1 MSDLAESSM
10 LASLQAVGADQ
21 RDPVRFHY
29 LATLE
34 RRLRTK
40 GLKGTTHW
48 HKLERAVAELQARE
62 PENAKQPSTTE
73 PCRRSPLIEL
83 IETLNQAPG
92 SAPAQAPR
100 SEIEQLIF
108 GVTDDEEI
116 GRSQTTS
123 NSPQPLKAMARAT
136 ADHGVQALQDRIRHA
151 IVDIP
156 EDAGPMNAHRLVSRA
171 IAEMQR
177 LSPEYLNRM
186 ANYTD
191 TLMALEKLGRKIEIT
206 KPK

>member
-1 MSDLAESSM
+1 MSDLAESSL
-10 LASLQAVGADQ
+10 LAALQATGADQ
-21 RDPVRFHY
+21 IDPVRFHY
-29 LATLE
+29 LAALE
-34 RRLRTK
+34 QRLRSK
-40 GLKGTTHW
+40 GLEGTAHW

-62 PENAKQPSTTE
+62 RNNAKQPSAAE
-73 PCRRSPLIEL
+73 PRRRSPLLDL
-83 IETLNQAPG
+83 IDTLNQAPS

-100 SEIEQLIF
+100 SAIEQLIF
-108 GVTDDEEI
+108 GATEEEELK
-116 GRSQTTS
+116 GSQTTP

-136 ADHGVQALQDRIRHA
+136 ADHGVQALQERIQHA
-151 IVDIP
+151 IENIP

-171 IAEMQR
+171 IAEIQR

-186 ANYTD
+186 VNYTD